1 MCSDRCCVLEVCNR
15 ILIHVLWYAFFHSK
29 KQIAHNLR
37 LHPHIN
43 KHFTHQVLYACHWA
57 WILSWPAFATC
68 FKAFLANKCF
78 CGFALQHQITLS
90 AKVFDHCIYINSLS
104 LFCPLLW
111 LQPAVNSHCHGYI
124 VPQKGNEQVAQIAI
138 FIKTS
143 TSFL

>member
-1 MCSDRCCVLEVCNR
+1 MVCLFSTVR
-15 ILIHVLWYAFFHSK
+15 INLLIICNYTHTLISA
-29 KQIAHNLR
+29 
-37 LHPHIN
+37 
-43 KHFTHQVLYACHWA
+43 FTHQVLYSCHWA

-68 FKAFLANKCF
+68 FKAFSCKRIFLWVCPTASNHFECQR
-78 CGFALQHQITLS
+78 LVL
-90 AKVFDHCIYINSLS
+90 DHCIYINSLS